1 MRIVRGKEPK
11 IIVQKMHQRG
21 DAIIQVSKPGSNR
34 LFAPKPK
41 TLPPH
46 GAKERVASGQ
56 IEDPVAAGL
65 SRAKKARKEY
75 LANVDLDRQAIYL
88 YLQVVFDVVQE
99 WRRLGKANEYSLEA
113 LKRHHFPIKM
123 KPNPFARLIYCSSEE
138 DDPKKRSKWAK
149 IMRWVAKHNKKGNS
163 FTKFVTKNGGL
174 NECAENAAHDW
185 LPKWP

>member
-75 LANVDLDRQAIYL
+75 LANVDLDRHAIYL
-88 YLQVVFDVVQE
+88 YLQVV
-99 WRRLGKANEYSLEA
+99 L
-113 LKRHHFPIKM
+113 M
-123 KPNPFARLIYCSSEE
+123 SS
-138 DDPKKRSKWAK
+138 
-149 IMRWVAKHNKKGNS
+149 
-163 FTKFVTKNGGL
+163 KNGEDLGRPMNIRL
-174 NECAENAAHDW
+174 RRSSGTTFQS
-185 LPKWP
+185 K